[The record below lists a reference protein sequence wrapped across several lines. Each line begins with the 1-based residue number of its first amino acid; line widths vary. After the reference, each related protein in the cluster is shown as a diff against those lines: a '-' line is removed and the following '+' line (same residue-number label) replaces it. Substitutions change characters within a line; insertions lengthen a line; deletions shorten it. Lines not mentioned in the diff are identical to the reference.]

1 VVRRPDVEGSGLTR
15 SGDATARDPPDHGP
29 EVRSGLI
36 AAGLA
41 VFAAAA
47 LLTGGRA
54 DGAAVAH
61 TCSATDRQFI
71 RVAELNMVALGIWG
85 ANYREG
91 SATAREVAG
100 EAGKAA
106 VRVDRLAPSDPSLKK
121 AKTLVTGVFNEYGRA
136 MAAKAKERD
145 AAPHMYRAY
154 GLANFAHDVLVDAA
168 PELKRRGCDVSA
180 LL

>member
-1 VVRRPDVEGSGLTR
+1 
-15 SGDATARDPPDHGP
+15 
-29 EVRSGLI
+29 VRSGLI

-41 VFAAAA
+41 VFAAAV
-47 LLTGGRA
+47 LFTGGDRA

-85 ANYREG
+85 ENYRQG
-91 SATAREVAG
+91 SATATQVVREA
-100 EAGKAA
+100 EKAA
-106 VRVDRLAPSDPSLKK
+106 ARVGRLEPRDPSLKK
-121 AKTLVTGVFNEYGRA
+121 TKTLVTGVFNEYGRA
-136 MAAKAKERD
+136 MAAKAKKRD
-145 AAPHMYRAY
+145 AGPHMYRAY

-168 PELKRRGCDVSA
+168 PELRRRGCDVSA